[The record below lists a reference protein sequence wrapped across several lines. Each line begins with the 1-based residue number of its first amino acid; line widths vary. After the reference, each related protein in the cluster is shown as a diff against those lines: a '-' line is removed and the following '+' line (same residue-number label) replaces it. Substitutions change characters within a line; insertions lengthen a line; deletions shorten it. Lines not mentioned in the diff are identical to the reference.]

1 MARIRGANSF
11 HLADVETNTEE
22 EYKAGTPEKTER
34 IISISID
41 TKEDAETLYS
51 DDEIEEDVYGTP
63 EVTGKVELNY
73 LSNETK
79 VKIYGGEIDSNGVYF
94 PPTDTTIKKH
104 KALGFRAPTGGGKN
118 KNIWYYDVIF
128 EQNSV
133 KAETAENK
141 PKTSTVELSFKCYK
155 NHKIGKH
162 YCDLD
167 TNTKTASTDL
177 AKNWFKSVYTGE
189 TVENNKVILA
199 EGSLGTAGDKS
210 ITGLEAGKIYKVTFG
225 DTVKYSNAS
234 GTLVDETDKA
244 ALGTGVTSIT
254 GLTNGTTYNVEE
266 VTTG

>member
-1 MARIRGANSF
+1 MARIRGANNF

-22 EYKAGTPEKTER
+22 EYKSGTPEKTER

-79 VKIYGGEIDSNGVYF
+79 QKIYGGEIDANGVYF
-94 PPTDTTIKKH
+94 PPSDTTIKKH

-118 KNIWYYDVIF
+118 KNVWYYDVIF
-128 EQNSV
+128 EQPSI

-141 PKTSTVELSFKCYK
+141 PKSTTIELSFKCYK
-155 NHKIGKH
+155 NKKLGKH

-167 TNTKTASTDL
+167 TNTKTASDTL

-189 TVENNKVILA
+189 TSNIVIL
-199 EGSLGTAGDKS
+199 ESGSLGTAGDKC
-210 ITGLEAGKIYKVTFG
+210 ITGLTEGKIYKVTCG
-225 DTVKYSNAS
+225 SVVKYSNAT
-234 GTLVDETDKA
+234 GNLVDESDKA

-254 GLTNGTTYNVEE
+254 GLTNGSTYKVEE
-266 VTTG
+266 VV